1 MRIATI
7 FWMLIYFLAMF
18 ILTIPV
24 DMRRN
29 DINKFD
35 NRICN
40 DTDINGFNI
49 TMCDC
54 GNIIEYIVNYRAICF
69 YIGIIITLMC
79 ILIIDTASNYN
90 PYKTMLNAILFIY
103 LSPLFLNGFV
113 ISIYLYKT
121 HNCFDLISDNF
132 TTLLVEFLIHYS
144 INTMLIILLVYI
156 LHYIHNKK
164 DIFDDKLVLLEHQEN
179 QEIYNLEEQKN
190 LTNI

>member
-1 MRIATI
+1 
-7 FWMLIYFLAMF
+7 MLRLG
-18 ILTIPV
+18 
-24 DMRRN
+24 
-29 DINKFD
+29 NK
-35 NRICN
+35 
-40 DTDINGFNI
+40 I
-49 TMCDC
+49 TQAFA
-54 GNIIEYIVNYRAICF
+54 GRP
-69 YIGIIITLMC
+69 
-79 ILIIDTASNYN
+79 N
-90 PYKTMLNAILFIY
+90 PYASTLTKLTVDGKDYKYYSLPSLGDKK
-103 LSPLFLNGFV
+103 LGLFLNGFV